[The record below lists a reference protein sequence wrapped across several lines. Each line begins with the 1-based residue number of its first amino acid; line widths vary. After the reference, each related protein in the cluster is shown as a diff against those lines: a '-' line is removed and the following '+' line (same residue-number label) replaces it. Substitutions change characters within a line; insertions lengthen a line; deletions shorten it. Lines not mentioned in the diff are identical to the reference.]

1 MGMASSGDE
10 GSTRGGS
17 SSSSSSGASEG
28 SGGPEDS
35 SSSEEGS
42 DKEGGGTATATGG
55 AQGVREG
62 EGGGRG
68 GVGQGRIR
76 RAVWAD
82 PADAALSV
90 SLASSART
98 RKLRNS
104 HKQDKVSGLAYEAA
118 LRKQHA
124 ALHTRTAWAQVKPR
138 SSLAG
143 RQAGLGGDPAG
154 EEEEEEEDR
163 GVAGLLTSAHSLLDR
178 GPGRLPPG
186 LLETSRVKDANQGE
200 PCQGVVRSVSFHPA
214 AAGLMLTASLD
225 RKLRLFQ
232 VDGVRNSAV
241 QTVFLADCPIQ
252 QASWAA
258 GGAQVVMA
266 GRRPHFYCYDLGG
279 GRVERVLGPAGCP
292 GLKSLERFAASPAA
306 SGSGGGGG
314 SESLLAFMGDQGYLP
329 LMSLSSRQ
337 WVANLKMSG
346 SARCAAFVPGTH
358 ELMSLGSD
366 GVVHSWDLR
375 TRRCLWQLRDTA
387 NVAPSALAVSRDGR
401 YWATGSGSG
410 VVNVYNVNS
419 GQLVADATA
428 AKLAASLSLPESLA
442 VDRDEEDEADD
453 EQGGA
458 LAAGGALLQ
467 SQSAARPRPT
477 VLGGGI
483 VQVPPQREVLNL
495 TTTVDSL
502 TFSPDGQ
509 VMAMASRMK
518 RDAMRLVHLPSATV
532 FSNWPTSRSP
542 LHYVHS
548 VAFSPN
554 GGFLA
559 VGNARGKVLL
569 YRLHHYT
576 HI

>member
-1 MGMASSGDE
+1 MAGARIGKRQKIVYRDDPHEKVVVELEEFLFGARGGAASVFSARAEQDEEGEDATLSDLLHKAAPRGRVAQTPPPPPLFFEDKGPRRPPPPAKRRASRASKRPVDSSSSSGDGGRGGGSSGEEGGSSEQGMGMASSGDE

-68 GVGQGRIR
+68 GVGQGRVR

-154 EEEEEEEDR
+154 EEEEEEEEEEDR

-178 GPGRLPPG
+178 GPGRMPPG

-279 GRVERVLGPAGCP
+279 GRVERVLGPA
-292 GLKSLERFAASPAA
+292 
-306 SGSGGGGG
+306 
-314 SESLLAFMGDQGYLP
+314 
-329 LMSLSSRQ
+329 
-337 WVANLKMSG
+337 
-346 SARCAAFVPGTH
+346 
-358 ELMSLGSD
+358 
-366 GVVHSWDLR
+366 
-375 TRRCLWQLRDTA
+375 
-387 NVAPSALAVSRDGR
+387 
-401 YWATGSGSG
+401 
-410 VVNVYNVNS
+410 
-419 GQLVADATA
+419 
-428 AKLAASLSLPESLA
+428 
-442 VDRDEEDEADD
+442 
-453 EQGGA
+453 
-458 LAAGGALLQ
+458 
-467 SQSAARPRPT
+467 
-477 VLGGGI
+477 
-483 VQVPPQREVLNL
+483 
-495 TTTVDSL
+495 
-502 TFSPDGQ
+502 
-509 VMAMASRMK
+509 
-518 RDAMRLVHLPSATV
+518 
-532 FSNWPTSRSP
+532 
-542 LHYVHS
+542 
-548 VAFSPN
+548 
-554 GGFLA
+554 
-559 VGNARGKVLL
+559 
-569 YRLHHYT
+569 
-576 HI
+576 